1 VSYGIKFTLVF
12 GAGSLAVH
20 LVGFVDGRFGLDAV
34 IFLLVAL
41 LVGVITMISVLLAA
55 SREVSLKHESE

>member
-1 VSYGIKFTLVF
+1 VTYGIKFTLVF

-34 IFLLVAL
+34 IFLLLAFL
-41 LVGVITMISVLLAA
+41 AGVLTMIGVLLIA
-55 SREVSLKHESE
+55 SRGFALRHEAE